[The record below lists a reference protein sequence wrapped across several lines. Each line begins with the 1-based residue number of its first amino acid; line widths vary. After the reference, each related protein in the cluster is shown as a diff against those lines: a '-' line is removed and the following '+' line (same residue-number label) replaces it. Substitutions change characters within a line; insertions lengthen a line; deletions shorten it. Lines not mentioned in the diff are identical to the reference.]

1 MNLNFAVMSFFPV
14 MWKSKKKDLI
24 FNIKWCIY
32 HVAIS
37 SDIERAS
44 YQKKKT
50 SDREYMRLSSSM
62 YSIFYAVSIKNKK
75 FQLVNAKFN
84 LFSNF
89 TRLDDGGIYHVFH
102 IIQTLESLNLC
113 LA

>member
-1 MNLNFAVMSFFPV
+1 
-14 MWKSKKKDLI
+14 
-24 FNIKWCIY
+24 
-32 HVAIS
+32 
-37 SDIERAS
+37 
-44 YQKKKT
+44 
-50 SDREYMRLSSSM
+50 MRLSSSM

-102 IIQTLESLNLC
+102 IIRTLQSLNLILKKKKKKIQSLNLC